1 LSEDKALS
9 FSHGAAIH
17 WKWIEPPGD
26 IDIIMV
32 APKGPGQMVR
42 ELYQEGFGTPS
53 LVAVHQDRSKEAWKR
68 VLHGEAIGSAALFKQ
83 RLKKKLKQTG
93 LVNKLT
99 YVVGHM
105 HLS

>member
-1 LSEDKALS
+1 
-9 FSHGAAIH
+9 
-17 WKWIEPPGD
+17 
-26 IDIIMV
+26 
-32 APKGPGQMVR
+32 MVR

-68 VLHGEAIGSAALFKQ
+68 VLALAKAIGALARGLFKQ